1 MPNFSIRFLY
11 LKLYYIF
18 YWRIK
23 KLKGVNLRYFFLNLF
38 FKTPLLEHKECKIK
52 FFTPNSL
59 TYRRSQNL
67 LTTSPQIIEWLN
79 SFEKNSVFFDIG
91 SNIGIYSLYACFLKK
106 NISIYSFEPST
117 NNLRV
122 LTKNIFIND
131 YQDSIK
137 IIPLPLSNKKF
148 QFNKMQ
154 DNIFEEGG
162 ALNSYG
168 VDFNFEGKKI
178 LSSGGSA
185 YYVPSFSLDFLISLG
200 ILELPNYIKIDV
212 DGNEHLILEG
222 STFLNNNQK
231 TREILVEI
239 NDNFLDQKDKVFH
252 YMKSYNF
259 NLKKKFSNDSLS
271 KTFGKTFDY
280 LFKKNEV

>member
-1 MPNFSIRFLY
+1 MPNFGVKFLY

-23 KLKGVNLRYFFLNLF
+23 KLKGVSLRYIFLKFFLKIPVF
-38 FKTPLLEHKECKIK
+38 EHKKYKIK
-52 FFTPNSL
+52 FFAPNSL
-59 TYRRSQNL
+59 TYHRAQNL
-67 LTTSPQIIEWLN
+67 FTASPQIIEWLN

-91 SNIGIYSLYACFLKK
+91 SNIGIYSLYVCFLKK

-122 LTKNIFIND
+122 LTKNIFINN

-162 ALNSYG
+162 GL
-168 VDFNFEGKKI
+168 
-178 LSSGGSA
+178 
-185 YYVPSFSLDFLISLG
+185 
-200 ILELPNYIKIDV
+200 
-212 DGNEHLILEG
+212 
-222 STFLNNNQK
+222 
-231 TREILVEI
+231 
-239 NDNFLDQKDKVFH
+239 
-252 YMKSYNF
+252 
-259 NLKKKFSNDSLS
+259 
-271 KTFGKTFDY
+271 
-280 LFKKNEV
+280 